1 MKAITVHQ
9 PWAWAIIHAGKDIE
23 NRSWN
28 WGGTGELA
36 IHAGKTWDPY
46 GEVFMLRLGIHV
58 PSDDLVS
65 GAIIGVVNVT
75 GVHHANRCTEQFGLP
90 SPKRCSQWATPMSYH
105 WKLDRPRPIEPI
117 SCRGKQQLWNVP
129 EDAEALI
136 RKQLEVT
143 R

>member
-23 NRSWN
+23 NRSWFCN
-28 WGGTGELA
+28 GTGELA
-36 IHAGKTWDPY
+36 IHAGKTYDPY
-46 GEVFMLRLGIHV
+46 AEAFMRSLGIEI
-58 PSDDLVS
+58 PDELPS
-65 GAIIGVVNVT
+65 GAIIGVVNLT
-75 GVHHANRCTEQFGLP
+75 GAHHAYRCTEQFGLP
-90 SPKRCSQWATPMSYH
+90 SPKRCSSWAIPMSYH
-105 WKLDRPRPIEPI
+105 WQLDRPCPIEPI

-129 EDAEALI
+129 EHAEALI